1 VISRDLSAEGTVE
14 LARLERS
21 GMIESR
27 HAGAVVVV
35 GADGSV
41 LRELG
46 DGSALVYGRS
56 TLKFL
61 QAVTMMR
68 AGLDLEGEQLVLA
81 AASHTGTPRHL
92 AVVDQVLA
100 RAGFD
105 EGALQCPLDYPV
117 DAQSRYAAAG
127 RRRLTMNCS
136 GKHAAFLLTCVLNG
150 WPTESYLDPDHP
162 LQTAIRATVE
172 EFTGEPVAHS
182 GVDGCGAPVFAVSL
196 RGLALAMS
204 RLVSDP
210 DGARLAAAIRADSW
224 ALDSPAVATIID
236 YLGLVA
242 KNGAEGVFVAV
253 TAEGASVAL
262 KIMDGSTRAS
272 IAVGLTLLASVGAV
286 DDAAA
291 RSAIAATIEPVLGGG
306 NVVGGLHVT
315 EAVSAT

>member
-1 VISRDLSAEGTVE
+1 
-14 LARLERS
+14 
-21 GMIESR
+21 MIESR
-27 HAGAVVVV
+27 HAGAAVVV

-68 AGLDLEGEQLVLA
+68 VGLDLDGEQLVLA

-92 AVVDQVLA
+92 AVVEEILG
-100 RAGFD
+100 RAGLGED
-105 EGALQCPLDYPV
+105 ALQCPLDYPV
-117 DAQSRYAAAG
+117 DAPSRYAAAG
-127 RRRLTMNCS
+127 KRRLTMNCS

-150 WPTESYLDPDHP
+150 WPTESYLEPHHP
-162 LQTAIRATVE
+162 LQAAIRVTVE
-172 EFTGEPVAHS
+172 EFTGEPVVHS
-182 GVDGCGAPVFAVSL
+182 GIDGCGAPVFAVSL
-196 RGLALAMS
+196 GGLALAMS

-210 DGARLAAAIRADSW
+210 DGARLATAIRADSW

-236 YLGLVA
+236 SLGLVA

-253 TAEGASVAL
+253 TPDGASVAL
-262 KIMDGSTRAS
+262 KTMDGSTRAS
-272 IAVGLTLLASVGAV
+272 IAVGLSLLASVGAV

-291 RSAIAATIEPVLGGG
+291 QSAIAATVEPVLGGG
-306 NVVGGLHVT
+306 IVVGGIHVT
-315 EAVSAT
+315 DIVTAR